1 MTTTTVLVPDIHW
14 PYQHKVA
21 EANVMQY
28 IKKTKPERTIQVGD
42 ASDFESLSR
51 FRKNLPPS
59 RQRHFKEEVDGSR
72 ERWEAWSKLPTELF
86 WGAGNHE
93 ERLRRYAEDGAP
105 ELFEIIDSDFDYPTL
120 MRFDKLGIQV
130 AWPTYGEGTWVDEAQ
145 TLWVTHGD
153 YARKHSADSAQA
165 HVHTYGASVVHG
177 HTHRLG
183 AYYHTKLSDKAHQGY
198 ELGTLADR
206 WSVPKATKV
215 VDWQLGFGVVHHVGP
230 HWNMTLVHIQPDGS
244 FVGPD
249 GRYYG

>member
-1 MTTTTVLVPDIHW
+1 MSQTTVLVPDIHW
-14 PYQHKVA
+14 PYEHKRA
-21 EANVMQY
+21 EANLMSY

-42 ASDFESLSR
+42 ASDFVSLSR

-59 RQRHFKEEVDGSR
+59 KQKHLKEEVQYSR
-72 ERWEAWSKLPTELF
+72 ERWEEWAKLPTELW

-105 ELFEIIDSDFDYPTL
+105 ELFELFDEDFDYATL
-120 MRFDKLGIQV
+120 MRFGKHGIQV
-130 AWPTYGEGTWVDEAQ
+130 AWSKYGEGMWVDEGR

-183 AYYHTKLSDKAHQGY
+183 AYYHTKLNDRAHQGY

-206 WSVPKATKV
+206 WAVPKGSMV
-215 VDWQLGFGVVHHVGP
+215 VDWQLGFGVVQHVGDA
-230 HWNMTLVHIQPDGS
+230 WNMTLVHIQPDGS

-249 GRYYG
+249 GRFYG